1 MKWSTWRKIA
11 TVLMGIT
18 LLIGGSN
25 LKEIHKEEFLAPYS
39 PLGVIPSTGK
49 PVMEK
54 LYLDLSYPFPSRFWF
69 LPGTE
74 QTDTNGNKVHT
85 GFHEMTGSEIQ
96 ILETGD
102 YYIAQLPLPTDPQIR
117 NVMAWERHSLKEIS
131 LKELLTKN
139 GDSFNR
145 YYILKN
151 LGVGGMGTVDLAWDA
166 QQKTYVAIKRL
177 HAKASGNR
185 EILKRFHR
193 EAEIM
198 SSMDHP
204 NVVKIIEKGE
214 FPFDYYVMEFLEGRS
229 LKEIIKQGPLSIA
242 QSVETLLQAAGGLNY
257 VHHMEKDGEPLGI
270 VHRDIKPD
278 NLFVS
283 ATGRVLILDFG
294 ISHVSNMTQL
304 TQTGNIMG
312 TPHYMSP
319 EQVEPHHFNNEIDN
333 RTDIYALGVLL
344 YASLT
349 GESPFKAKSLTKLL
363 EIKMVDAAHEEFLF
377 EGCLKDKING
387 SDEKAAALEKIILK
401 AAAFYPEDR
410 YQDVSEMI
418 AELNQLKKDFPELE
432 ITSFGLDEHH
442 RLSTKTVNKQLE
454 STIIHPRQKEIPLS
468 GKKEV
473 SVKAKKESTGESTVD
488 FDFHQQLDET
498 VLEMPQAYLD
508 YKATEAYLETA
519 L

>member
-1 MKWSTWRKIA
+1 MKWSTWRKTA

-25 LKEIHKEEFLAPYS
+25 LKEIQKEEFLAPYS
-39 PLGVIPSTGK
+39 PMGVIPSTGQ

-54 LYLDLSYPFPSRFWF
+54 LYLELSYPFPSRFWF

-74 QTDTNGNKVHT
+74 QTDASGNKVHT
-85 GFHEMTGSEIQ
+85 GYHEMTGSEIQ

-102 YYIAQLPLPTDPQIR
+102 YYIVQLPLPAEPQIR
-117 NVMAWERHSLKEIS
+117 DVMAWERSSMKEVSI
-131 LKELLTKN
+131 KELVTKN
-139 GDSFNR
+139 GGAFNR
-145 YYILKN
+145 YYLLKN

-177 HAKASGNR
+177 HAKTSGNR

-198 SSMDHP
+198 SSMDHD
-204 NVVKIIEKGE
+204 NVVKIFEKGNA
-214 FPFDYYVMEFLEGRS
+214 PFDYYVMEFLEGRS
-229 LKEIIKQGPLSIA
+229 LKEIIKQGPLPVA
-242 QSVETLLQAAGGLNY
+242 QSVETLLQAARGLNY
-257 VHHMEKDGEPLGI
+257 VHHMDKDGLPLGI

-283 ATGRVLILDFG
+283 VTGRVLILDFG

-319 EQVEPHHFNNEIDN
+319 EQVEPHHFNNEIDR
-333 RTDIYALGVLL
+333 RTDVYALGVLL

-377 EGCLKDKING
+377 EGCLEGKINA
-387 SDEKAAALEKIILK
+387 SDKKAAALEKIILK
-401 AAAFYPEDR
+401 AAAFYPDDR

-418 AELNQLKKDFPELE
+418 ADLNQLRVDFPELE

-442 RLSTKTVNKQLE
+442 RLSTTTANKQLE
-454 STIIHPRQKEIPLS
+454 STLIYPNQKAVPSAGQKVNGINKDDL
-468 GKKEV
+468 
-473 SVKAKKESTGESTVD
+473 TGEKTID
-488 FDFHQQLDET
+488 FDYHQQFDET
-498 VLEMPQAYLD
+498 VMEMPKAYLD
-508 YKATEAYLETA
+508 YKATETHLESA